1 MKSYFIFL
9 TRNKLYT
16 AIQVFGLSVAL
27 GLVILLASYAR
38 TEFMVGKTQP
48 MSDSL
53 YVMGSSRIMAMTVGT
68 GPEVC
73 PKIPQIKGYTRVGKS
88 GKSYL
93 WDVKVGENGFSTKAM
108 SIDSTF
114 FQYFDYDLRGCD
126 RKKVLE
132 SPTDILI
139 SEEFC
144 QRAFGDENPIG
155 KSITLLG
162 QEEPLTIVGVV
173 EDFDIEDIFEPVEIM
188 FSMKVEEQSR
198 QWLDNFG
205 SIVTLVTLNE
215 GASVEETKE
224 AVLDKYV
231 ELWGS
236 FYQREA
242 DPDKMLSGVSLTPL
256 SEIYFANIASG
267 SGFRHGSEELIWIL
281 VAVALVLLV
290 SAIFNYVN
298 LTTALIGKRAKEI
311 ATRRLLGD
319 TVAQVVGRNLLE
331 SFVFTAGCF
340 LLGCMVSVIAKPWF
354 EELLGAKISIFSDLF
369 SVGIAIALLLAVSLL
384 AGLIPAIVV
393 SRFKP
398 IDVVKGAFRFQSK
411 MRLSRVFIVIQ
422 NVISTF
428 LVAVGFVMVA
438 QMHHLATLPMGYR
451 TEGLVQVTT
460 YTYSTHISQLRPIY
474 DRLLE
479 MPEIKR
485 IGWADNMPWYCQTNG
500 IHERGEGGEN
510 ITSWTFYSSM
520 DMTCLDMLG
529 LEIVEQYCEPE
540 NGKHWV
546 TEDTRDRYNISA
558 DNPNVGGQIEGTAC
572 YPVCGVIKNYRSF
585 DPVRGN
591 SMPDGHSIIDIK
603 KDPSRAIFMM
613 VELSEAGMEDVEAT
627 KQKMHEV
634 CSAVTKEAVGLEK
647 EFPIQTVDEIL
658 TEPMEKLQSLLM
670 MVLCFMFISVLISA
684 LGLLAMSISYT
695 EQQSKNIALRKVMGA
710 TVANASW
717 HLARPFLLLSLLA
730 ALLALP
736 LAIKMS
742 EYYLEAYPNRID
754 FPWWAFV
761 LAVIL
766 TLALSLASI
775 AWQTLKVAH
784 RNPIESIRRE

>member
-48 MSDSL
+48 LSESL
-53 YVMGSSRIMAMTVGT
+53 YVMGSSQMMAMTVGT
-68 GPEVC
+68 GPEIC
-73 PKIPQIKGYTRVGKS
+73 PKIPQIKGYTRAGKR
-88 GKSYL
+88 YL
-93 WDVKVGENGFSTKAM
+93 WDVKVGENGFSTNAM
-108 SIDSTF
+108 SIDTTF
-114 FQYFDYDLRGCD
+114 FQYFDYELRGCD

-173 EDFDIEDIFEPVEIM
+173 EDFDVEDIFEPVEIL
-188 FSMKVEEQSR
+188 FSMRVEEQSR
-198 QWLDNFG
+198 AWLDNFG
-205 SIVTLVTLNE
+205 SIVTFVTLNE
-215 GASVEETKE
+215 GASVEDTKK
-224 AVLDKYV
+224 AVVDKYV
-231 ELWGS
+231 ELWER

-242 DPDKMLSGVSLTPL
+242 DPDKRLSGVSLTPL
-256 SEIYFANIASG
+256 SEIYFADISST
-267 SGFRHGSEELIWIL
+267 SGFRHGNEELIWIL

-290 SAIFNYVN
+290 SAVFNYVN

-340 LLGCMVSVIAKPWF
+340 LLGCMVAVIAKPWF
-354 EELLGAKISIFSDLF
+354 EELLGAKISIFSDLL
-369 SVGIAIALLLAVSLL
+369 SIGTAVALLLAVSFV
-384 AGLIPAIVV
+384 AGVIPAIVV

-411 MRLSRVFIVIQ
+411 MILSRVFIVIQ
-422 NVISTF
+422 NIISTF
-428 LVAVGFVMVA
+428 LIAVGIVMVA

-451 TEGLVQVTT
+451 TEGLLQVTT
-460 YTYSTHISQLRPIY
+460 YTYSTHIDQLRPIY
-474 DRLLE
+474 NRLLE
-479 MPEIKR
+479 MPEVKR
-485 IGWADNMPWYCQTNG
+485 IGWSNNMPWYCQING
-500 IHERGEGGEN
+500 IQEKGEGGEQ
-510 ITSWTFYSSM
+510 ISSWTYYSSM
-520 DMTCLDMLG
+520 DMTCMDMLG
-529 LEIVEQYCEPE
+529 IEIVEQYCEPE
-540 NGKHWV
+540 NGMHWV
-546 TEDTRDRYNISA
+546 TEDARDRYNISA
-558 DNPNVGGQIEGTAC
+558 NNPNVGGQIEGTAC
-572 YPVCGVIKNYRSF
+572 YPVCGVVKNYRSL
-585 DPVRGN
+585 DPLRGN
-591 SMPDGHSIIDIK
+591 AMPDGHSIIHIK
-603 KDPSRAIFMM
+603 VNPSRAMEMM
-613 VELSEAGMEDVEAT
+613 VELTEVGLQDVEAT
-627 KQKMHEV
+627 KQKMQEV
-634 CSAVTKEAVGLEK
+634 CRTVTKETVGIEK
-647 EFPIQTVDEIL
+647 DFPIQTVDEIL
-658 TEPMEKLQSLLM
+658 TEPMEQMQSLLM

-717 HLARPFLLLSLLA
+717 HLARLFLLLSFIA
-730 ALLALP
+730 SLLALP
-736 LAIKMS
+736 LAIKVT
-742 EYYLEAYPNRID
+742 EYYLEDYSNRID
-754 FPWWAFV
+754 FPWWAIV

-775 AWQTLKVAH
+775 AWQTLKVAR